1 LTQTH
6 NKSLKT
12 KQTSKV
18 VVLQV
23 AFQRH
28 TEVKNTKKIPSH
40 PHGEGKQKNG
50 RDKIVD
56 VGTLNA
62 TMGFDRLNRIA
73 DSVTDVN
80 SRLVR
85 TVSQSTDVDGGIRP
99 VSTPSSLSL
108 FFSHAQALSSAGFNA
123 LSNATISF
131 LPSSQIRPPLSSQYI
146 LSAPPCPSRVLFRLC
161 VVRPSLFYI

>member
-1 LTQTH
+1 M
-6 NKSLKT
+6 
-12 KQTSKV
+12 
-18 VVLQV
+18 
-23 AFQRH
+23 
-28 TEVKNTKKIPSH
+28 
-40 PHGEGKQKNG
+40 GET
-50 RDKIVD
+50 KIVD

-85 TVSQSTDVDGGIRP
+85 TVSQSTDVDGSIRP
-99 VSTPSSLSL
+99 VSTPLSFSFSL
-108 FFSHAQALSSAGFNA
+108 FFARASALFRRIQRAIQRSD
-123 LSNATISF
+123 F
-131 LPSSQIRPPLSSQYI
+131 LPSFRIRPPLSSLYI